1 MTGADEVRLRP
12 GVPADAAEITRI
24 VAAAYRHYVARIGR
38 PPGPMLVDQAAVLDR
53 LEVWVAEQEG
63 VPVGLA
69 VLDPQPDHLLLDNVA
84 VDPAFQ
90 GRGIGRLLLDHA
102 ERRAMQLGL
111 PEIRLFTHE
120 TMTENQAIYAA
131 RGFTETHR
139 RTDHGFRRVFM
150 TKPLS
155 S

>member
-1 MTGADEVRLRP
+1 VTDHPGVRLRP
-12 GVPADAAEITRI
+12 GLPTDAAEIARI
-24 VAAAYRHYVARIGR
+24 VDAAYRHYVALIGR
-38 PPGPMLVDQAAVLDR
+38 PPGPMLADQAAVLAR
-53 LEVWVAEQEG
+53 LEVWVAEQDG
-63 VPVGLA
+63 VPVGLV

-90 GRGIGRLLLDHA
+90 GRGVGRSLLDHA
-102 ERRAMQLGL
+102 ERRAAELGL

-131 RGFTETHR
+131 RGFTETGR

-150 TKPLS
+150 AKPVGN
-155 S
+155 

>member
-1 MTGADEVRLRP
+1 VTGAGGVRLRP
-12 GVPADAAEITRI
+12 GLPTDAAGITRI
-24 VAAAYRHYVARIGR
+24 VDAAYRHYVARIGR
-38 PPGPMLVDQAAVLDR
+38 PPGPMLADQAAVLER
-53 LEVWVAEQEG
+53 REVWIAELDG
-63 VPVGLA
+63 AAVGLV
-69 VLDPQPDHLLLDNVA
+69 VLDAEPDHLLLDNVA

-90 GRGIGRLLLDHA
+90 GRGIGRLLLEHA
-102 ERRAMQLGL
+102 ERRAAELGL

-131 RGFTETHR
+131 GGFVETHR

-155 S
+155 G

>member
-1 MTGADEVRLRP
+1 MTGAGGVRLRP
-12 GVPADAAEITRI
+12 GLPTDAAEITRI
-24 VAAAYRHYVARIGR
+24 VDAAYRHYVARIGR
-38 PPGPMLVDQAAVLDR
+38 PPGPMLADQAAVLER
-53 LEVWVAEQEG
+53 REVWIAELDG
-63 VPVGLA
+63 AAVGLV
-69 VLDPQPDHLLLDNVA
+69 VLDAEPDHLLLDNVA

-90 GRGIGRLLLDHA
+90 GRGIGRLLLEHA
-102 ERRAMQLGL
+102 ERRAAELGL

-131 RGFTETHR
+131 RGFVETHR

-155 S
+155 G